1 MLNIESNDAYRVT
14 RTKGAN
20 VRITK
25 VKKGQKPYGQIRLK
39 PKGKK
44 GKMVAAIV
52 STYVDAKVY
61 KAVDRAS
68 QITGKSPAQLVR
80 QGLIREVSA
89 ILVTEELG
97 IDQSVYALIER
108 KPIGD
113 RPTKIIKGLEK
124 QIAKLEAELQETREQ
139 AGTINKLLSKVQKA
153 LN

>member
-25 VKKGQKPYGQIRLK
+25 VNKGQKPYGQIRLK

-68 QITGKSPAQLVR
+68 QITGKSPAQLAR

-113 RPTKIIKGLEK
+113 KPTKIIKGLEK
-124 QIAKLEAELQETREQ
+124 QIAKLEAELKETREQ

>member
-20 VRITK
+20 TRITK
-25 VKKGQKPYGQIRLK
+25 VKKGGKPYGQIRLK

-68 QITGKSPAQLVR
+68 QITGKSPAQLAR
-80 QGLIREVSA
+80 QGLIREISA

-97 IDQSVYALIER
+97 IDKSVYALIEQ
-108 KPIGD
+108 KPVASK
-113 RPTKIIKGLEK
+113 PTKIIKGLEK
-124 QIAKLEAELQETREQ
+124 QVAKLQAELKASQEQ
-139 AGTINKLLSKVQKA
+139 VASFNSLLAKVQKA